1 MMSRA
6 TLDKKIKQLM
16 DDIQDLRCMV
26 VNATR
31 RSVAALR
38 AHDVEAAHQIYKDDA
53 QINEKRFKL
62 ESNCIITI
70 ATQQPIV
77 AKDLRLLASILEVVG
92 EMERMGDYAK
102 GIAKACILIGEEPHI
117 KPLVDIPIMTDLV
130 ISMLNR
136 SVTAFVNQDAESAL
150 LIPAED
156 DAVDKLY
163 DQVYRD
169 LVKVMLNNPAAL
181 EQANHLLWV
190 AHNLERMADRV
201 TNICERTIYAATG
214 VIEEINASDDE
225 SIIPV

>member
-1 MMSRA
+1 MSRA
-6 TLDKKIKQLM
+6 TLDKKIKQLL
-16 DDIQDLRCMV
+16 DDIQNLRCLV

-31 RSVAALR
+31 SSIAALK
-38 AHDVEAAHQIYKDDA
+38 AHDLEAAHQIYRDDA
-53 QINEKRFKL
+53 LINEKRFKL
-62 ESNCIITI
+62 ESSCIITI

-102 GIAKACILIGEEPHI
+102 GIAKACILIGDEPHI
-117 KPLVDIPIMTDLV
+117 KPLIDIPIMADLV

-136 SVTAFVNQDAESAL
+136 SVTAFVNQDAESAR

-156 DAVDKLY
+156 DQVDELY
-163 DQVYRD
+163 EQVYRD
-169 LVKVMLNNPAAL
+169 LVTVMVDNPTAL

-201 TNICERTIYAATG
+201 TNICERTIYIATG
-214 VIEEINASDDE
+214 VMEEIDVSDDE
-225 SIIPV
+225 TSIPD